1 MSPELISIL
10 VLVVVFVIA
19 TTRSVNMG
27 ALAFAA
33 AFAVGGLVADL
44 DADGIF
50 AGFPGD
56 LFVVLVGVT
65 YLFAIA
71 RANGT
76 TDWLV
81 HAAVRLVRGRVAL
94 IPWVMFALTGALTAI
109 GAVSPAAVAIVAPVA
124 LSFAA
129 RYGISPLLMGAMVVH
144 GAQAGGFSPI
154 SIYGSIVN
162 GIVEREKLPGNEVVL
177 FLASL
182 AANLVIAAVVFVV
195 CGGLK
200 LWARGAVTDS
210 DSAGADPTPAAGSP
224 AQGAGSPAQGA
235 GSPAQ
240 GAGSPAQGAGS
251 PAPAAGSPAPAAGSP
266 APAASNTAPG
276 AGSPAP
282 AASHAVAAASSPAPA
297 ASNPAPA
304 AGSRAAGA
312 ARVGAA
318 APGTAQLRT
327 HPAPATPTRSPEET
341 RLTPARTATLTS
353 LLALV
358 VAVLVFDLDAGL
370 TAITLAVL
378 LSTAWPEDSRK
389 ATGQI
394 AWPTVL
400 LICGVLTYVGVL
412 DEMGTITWAGE
423 GVGGI
428 GVPLL
433 AAVLLCYIGA
443 LVSAFASSVGIMGA
457 LIPLAVPFLERGEI
471 GAIGMIAALAVS
483 ATVVDV
489 SPFSTNG
496 ALVLAA
502 APDVDRERFFRQ
514 LMVYGGIVV
523 AVVPA
528 AAWLVMVVPGW
539 G

>member
-33 AFAVGGLVADL
+33 AFGVGTLVADL

-81 HAAVRLVRGRVAL
+81 HASVRLVRGRVAL

-109 GAVSPAAVAIVAPVA
+109 GAVSPAAVAIVAPIA
-124 LSFAA
+124 LSFAT
-129 RYGISPLLMGAMVVH
+129 RYGISPLLMGTMVVH

-162 GIVEREKLPGNEVVL
+162 GIVEREKLPGSEVGL
-177 FLASL
+177 FFASL
-182 AANLVIAAVVFVV
+182 VANLLIAAVLFAVL
-195 CGGLK
+195 GGRK
-200 LWARGAVTDS
+200 LWAQGAVPDGGDADGTGGGGGRGDAKTTDGTAGTGS
-210 DSAGADPTPAAGSP
+210 DSGTGTGTASSPGPTAVAVRPE
-224 AQGAGSPAQGA
+224 
-235 GSPAQ
+235 
-240 GAGSPAQGAGS
+240 
-251 PAPAAGSPAPAAGSP
+251 
-266 APAASNTAPG
+266 PG
-276 AGSPAP
+276 AGGGLGGT
-282 AASHAVAAASSPAPA
+282 VL
-297 ASNPAPA
+297 NPA
-304 AGSRAAGA
+304 RI
-312 ARVGAA
+312 
-318 APGTAQLRT
+318 
-327 HPAPATPTRSPEET
+327 
-341 RLTPARTATLTS
+341 ATLVA
-353 LLALV
+353 LVALV
-358 VAVLVFDLDAGL
+358 VAVLGFDLDAGL
-370 TAITLAVL
+370 TAVTLAVV
-378 LSTAWPEDSRK
+378 LSTAWPDDSRR
-389 ATGQI
+389 AVGEI
-394 AWPTVL
+394 AWSTVL

-412 DEMGTITWAGE
+412 EEMGTITWAGE

-443 LVSAFASSVGIMGA
+443 IVSAFASSVGIMGA
-457 LIPLAVPFLERGEI
+457 LIPLAVPFLAQGEI
-471 GAIGMIAALAVS
+471 GAVGMVAALAVS

-502 APDVDRERFFRQ
+502 APDVDRDRFFRQ

-528 AAWLVMVVPGW
+528 LVWLVLVVPGF

>member
-1 MSPELISIL
+1 MSPELVSIL

-33 AFAVGGLVADL
+33 AFGVGTLVADL

-124 LSFAA
+124 LSFAT
-129 RYGISPLLMGAMVVH
+129 RYGISPLLMGTMVVH

-162 GIVEREKLPGNEVVL
+162 GIVEREDLPGSEITL

-182 AANLVIAAVVFVV
+182 IANLLIAGVLFALF
-195 CGGLK
+195 GGRK
-200 LWARGAVTDS
+200 LWARGAVAPEDGGRTDDGTAATGTGKTGTGTGTARKGTGGPAKGTS
-210 DSAGADPTPAAGSP
+210 GTVPTGTDTATGTAPTAVAVRPGQDASGDGGAEGDD
-224 AQGAGSPAQGA
+224 GAGP
-235 GSPAQ
+235 
-240 GAGSPAQGAGS
+240 
-251 PAPAAGSPAPAAGSP
+251 
-266 APAASNTAPG
+266 
-276 AGSPAP
+276 
-282 AASHAVAAASSPAPA
+282 
-297 ASNPAPA
+297 
-304 AGSRAAGA
+304 
-312 ARVGAA
+312 
-318 APGTAQLRT
+318 
-327 HPAPATPTRSPEET
+327 
-341 RLTPARTATLTS
+341 RLTPARIATLVA
-353 LLALV
+353 LVALV
-358 VAVLVFDLDAGL
+358 VAVLGFDLDAGL
-370 TAITLAVL
+370 TAVSLAVV
-378 LSTAWPEDSRK
+378 LSTAWPDDSRR
-389 ATGQI
+389 AVGEI
-394 AWPTVL
+394 AWSTVL

-412 DEMGTITWAGE
+412 EEMGTITWAGE
-423 GVGGI
+423 GVGSI

-457 LIPLAVPFLERGEI
+457 LIPLAVPFLAQGEI
-471 GAIGMIAALAVS
+471 GAVGMVAALAIS

-523 AVVPA
+523 AAVPA
-528 AAWLVMVVPGW
+528 LAWLVLVVPGF

>member
-1 MSPELISIL
+1 MSPELVSIL

-33 AFAVGGLVADL
+33 AFGVGTLVADL

-124 LSFAA
+124 LSFAT
-129 RYGISPLLMGAMVVH
+129 RYGISPLLMGTMVVH

-162 GIVEREKLPGNEVVL
+162 GIVEREKLPGSEIGL

-182 AANLVIAAVVFVV
+182 VANLVIAGVVFVLF
-195 CGGLK
+195 GGRK
-200 LWARGAVTDS
+200 LWARGAVETTGGDGGTAGGREGP
-210 DSAGADPTPAAGSP
+210 AGASEGPAGRGEGPAG
-224 AQGAGSPAQGA
+224 GAA
-235 GSPAQ
+235 
-240 GAGSPAQGAGS
+240 
-251 PAPAAGSPAPAAGSP
+251 PAPMPASAPAS
-266 APAASNTAPG
+266 APV
-276 AGSPAP
+276 
-282 AASHAVAAASSPAPA
+282 AVAV
-297 ASNPAPA
+297 
-304 AGSRAAGA
+304 RTEEDAAGA
-312 ARVGAA
+312 
-318 APGTAQLRT
+318 PG
-327 HPAPATPTRSPEET
+327 
-341 RLTPARTATLTS
+341 RLTPARIATLVA
-353 LLALV
+353 LVALV
-358 VAVLVFDLDAGL
+358 VAVLGFDLDAGL
-370 TAITLAVL
+370 TAVTLAVL
-378 LSTAWPEDSRK
+378 LSTAWPEDSRR
-389 ATGQI
+389 AVTEI
-394 AWPTVL
+394 AWSTVL
-400 LICGVLTYVGVL
+400 LICGMLTYVGVL
-412 DEMGTITWAGE
+412 QEMGTITWAGE
-423 GVGGI
+423 GVGSI

-457 LIPLAVPFLERGEI
+457 LIPLAVPFLAQGEI
-471 GAIGMIAALAVS
+471 GAVGMVAALAVS

-502 APDVDRERFFRQ
+502 APDVDRDRFFRQ
-514 LMVYGGIVV
+514 LMVYGGVVV

-528 AAWLVMVVPGW
+528 LVWLVLVVPGF

>member
-1 MSPELISIL
+1 MSAELISIL

-19 TTRSVNMG
+19 TTRSINMG

-33 AFAVGGLVADL
+33 AFAVGELVAGL

-81 HAAVRLVRGRVAL
+81 HASIRLVRGRVAL

-109 GAVSPAAVAIVAPVA
+109 GAVSPAAVAIVAPIA

-129 RYGISPLLMGAMVVH
+129 RYSISPLLMGAMVVH

-162 GIVEREKLPGNEVVL
+162 GIVEREKLPGSEITL

-182 AANLVIAAVVFVV
+182 VVNLVIAGIVFVLF
-195 CGGLK
+195 GGLK
-200 LWARGAVTDS
+200 LWAKG
-210 DSAGADPTPAAGSP
+210 SATKGEQVPAAVGVTNGGS
-224 AQGAGSPAQGA
+224 GIAGSGNGGT
-235 GSPAQ
+235 GS
-240 GAGSPAQGAGS
+240 G
-251 PAPAAGSPAPAAGSP
+251 
-266 APAASNTAPG
+266 N
-276 AGSPAP
+276 
-282 AASHAVAAASSPAPA
+282 
-297 ASNPAPA
+297 
-304 AGSRAAGA
+304 
-312 ARVGAA
+312 
-318 APGTAQLRT
+318 GTGTGTGDDAL
-327 HPAPATPTRSPEET
+327 
-341 RLTPARTATLTS
+341 LTPARIATLAA
-353 LLALV
+353 LVALV
-358 VAVLVFDLDAGL
+358 VAVLAFDLDAGL

-378 LSTAWPEDSRK
+378 LSACWPADSRN
-389 ATGQI
+389 AVGQI

-423 GVGGI
+423 GVSGI

-443 LVSAFASSVGIMGA
+443 IVSAFASSVGIMGA
-457 LIPLAVPFLERGEI
+457 LIPLAVPFLAQGEI
-471 GAIGMIAALAVS
+471 GAIGMVAALAVS

-514 LMVYGGIVV
+514 LMIYGGIVV

-528 AAWLVMVVPGW
+528 VVWLAMVVPGF

>member
-10 VLVVVFVIA
+10 VLAVVFVIA
-19 TTRSVNMG
+19 TTRSINMG

-33 AFAVGGLVADL
+33 AFAVGTLVADL

-71 RANGT
+71 RSNGT

-81 HAAVRLVRGRVAL
+81 HASVRLVRGRVAL

-109 GAVSPAAVAIVAPVA
+109 GAVSPAAVAIVAPIA

-144 GAQAGGFSPI
+144 GAQGGGFSPI

-162 GIVEREKLPGNEVVL
+162 GIVEREKLPGNEVTL

-182 AANLVIAAVVFVV
+182 IVNLVIAAVVFVA
-195 CGGLK
+195 CGGLR
-200 LWARGAVTDS
+200 LWRQGSVTEVDGGALKGRGELRDQPQPTGTGTTTVPGTHPS
-210 DSAGADPTPAAGSP
+210 PSASPSSSPTTTATATRET
-224 AQGAGSPAQGA
+224 A
-235 GSPAQ
+235 
-240 GAGSPAQGAGS
+240 
-251 PAPAAGSPAPAAGSP
+251 PAP
-266 APAASNTAPG
+266 T
-276 AGSPAP
+276 
-282 AASHAVAAASSPAPA
+282 SSLP
-297 ASNPAPA
+297 
-304 AGSRAAGA
+304 
-312 ARVGAA
+312 
-318 APGTAQLRT
+318 
-327 HPAPATPTRSPEET
+327 
-341 RLTPARTATLTS
+341 LTPPRIATLLS
-353 LLALV
+353 LVALV
-358 VAVLVFDLDAGL
+358 VAVLVLDLDAGL
-370 TAITLAVL
+370 TAITLAVV
-378 LSTAWPEDSRK
+378 LSAVWPDASRK
-389 ATGQI
+389 AVGEI

-412 DEMGTITWAGE
+412 DEMGTVTWAGE

-443 LVSAFASSVGIMGA
+443 IVSAFASSVGIMGA
-457 LIPLAVPFLERGEI
+457 LIPLAVPFLAQGEI
-471 GAIGMIAALAVS
+471 GAVGMVAALAVS

-528 AAWLVMVVPGW
+528 VVWLLMVVPGW

>member
-1 MSPELISIL
+1 MSAELISIL
-10 VLVVVFVIA
+10 VLVMVFVIA
-19 TTRSVNMG
+19 TTRSINMG

-33 AFAVGGLVADL
+33 AFGVGELVADL
-44 DADGIF
+44 DADKIF

-81 HAAVRLVRGRVAL
+81 HASIRLVRGRVVL
-94 IPWVMFALTGALTAI
+94 IPWVMFVLTGALTAI
-109 GAVSPAAVAIVAPVA
+109 GAVSPAAVAIVAPIA

-129 RYGISPLLMGAMVVH
+129 RYSISPLLMGAMVVH
-144 GAQAGGFSPI
+144 GAQGGGFSPI

-162 GIVEREKLPGNEVVL
+162 GIVEREDLPGSEIAL

-182 AANLVIAAVVFVV
+182 IVNLVIAAVVFVLF
-195 CGGLK
+195 GGLK
-200 LWARGAVTDS
+200 LSRAEETDQQKTTEA
-210 DSAGADPTPAAGSP
+210 DRAGDKDGKTKEKDKENEKKEKKEQGKGDGEELDPDDDTSRL
-224 AQGAGSPAQGA
+224 
-235 GSPAQ
+235 
-240 GAGSPAQGAGS
+240 
-251 PAPAAGSPAPAAGSP
+251 
-266 APAASNTAPG
+266 
-276 AGSPAP
+276 
-282 AASHAVAAASSPAPA
+282 
-297 ASNPAPA
+297 NPA
-304 AGSRAAGA
+304 RI
-312 ARVGAA
+312 
-318 APGTAQLRT
+318 
-327 HPAPATPTRSPEET
+327 
-341 RLTPARTATLTS
+341 ATLAA
-353 LLALV
+353 LVALV
-358 VAVLVFDLDAGL
+358 VAVLAFDLDAGL
-370 TAITLAVL
+370 TSITLAVL
-378 LSTAWPEDSRK
+378 LSTAWPEDSRN
-389 ATGQI
+389 AVGQI

-412 DEMGTITWAGE
+412 DEMGTIDWAGE
-423 GVGGI
+423 GVSDI

-433 AAVLLCYIGA
+433 SAVLLCYIGA

-457 LIPLAVPFLERGEI
+457 LIPLAVPFLAQGEI
-471 GAIGMIAALAVS
+471 GAIGMVAALAVS

-502 APDVDRERFFRQ
+502 APGVDRERFFRQ
-514 LMVYGGIVV
+514 LMMYGGIVV

-528 AAWLVMVVPGW
+528 VVWLALVVPDW

>member
-1 MSPELISIL
+1 MSAELISIL

-19 TTRSVNMG
+19 TTRSINMG

-33 AFAVGGLVADL
+33 AFAVGELAADM

-65 YLFAIA
+65 HLFAIA
-71 RANGT
+71 RSNGT

-81 HAAVRLVRGRVAL
+81 HASIRLVGGRIAL
-94 IPWVMFALTGALTAI
+94 IPWVMFVIAGALTAI
-109 GAVSPAAVAIVAPVA
+109 GAVSPAAVAIVAPIA

-129 RYGISPLLMGAMVVH
+129 RHGISPLLMGAMVVH
-144 GAQAGGFSPI
+144 GAQGGGFSPI

-162 GIVEREKLPGNEVVL
+162 GIVEREHLPGDEVAL

-182 AANLVIAAVVFVV
+182 IANVLIAGAVFVLF
-195 CGGLK
+195 GGLR
-200 LWARGAVTDS
+200 LGRGRAVQGD
-210 DSAGADPTPAAGSP
+210 AGSP
-224 AQGAGSPAQGA
+224 AE
-235 GSPAQ
+235 
-240 GAGSPAQGAGS
+240 
-251 PAPAAGSPAPAAGSP
+251 
-266 APAASNTAPG
+266 
-276 AGSPAP
+276 
-282 AASHAVAAASSPAPA
+282 
-297 ASNPAPA
+297 
-304 AGSRAAGA
+304 
-312 ARVGAA
+312 
-318 APGTAQLRT
+318 
-327 HPAPATPTRSPEET
+327 EET
-341 RLTPARTATLTS
+341 RLTAPRVATLVS
-353 LLALV
+353 LIALV
-358 VAVLVFDLDAGL
+358 VAVLAFDLDAGL
-370 TAITLAVL
+370 TAVTLAVL
-378 LSTAWPEDSRK
+378 LSAVWPDTSRK
-389 ATGQI
+389 AAGEI

-412 DEMGTITWAGE
+412 EEMGTIKWAGE

-433 AAVLLCYIGA
+433 AALLLCYIGA

-457 LIPLAVPFLERGEI
+457 LIPLAVPFLAQGEI
-471 GAIGMIAALAVS
+471 GAVGMIAALAVS

-514 LMVYGGIVV
+514 LMVYGGVVV
-523 AVVPA
+523 AVVPG
-528 AAWLVMVVPGW
+528 AAWLVLVVPGW

>member
-33 AFAVGGLVADL
+33 AFGVGGLVADL

-109 GAVSPAAVAIVAPVA
+109 GAVSPAAVAIVAPIA

-154 SIYGSIVN
+154 SICGSIVN
-162 GIVEREKLPGNEVVL
+162 GIVERENLPGNEVVL
-177 FLASL
+177 FLSSL
-182 AANLVIAAVVFVV
+182 AANLVIAGVVFVV

-200 LWARGAVTDS
+200 LWAQGAVDEP
-210 DSAGADPTPAAGSP
+210 DPASATGA
-224 AQGAGSPAQGA
+224 
-235 GSPAQ
+235 
-240 GAGSPAQGAGS
+240 
-251 PAPAAGSPAPAAGSP
+251 
-266 APAASNTAPG
+266 
-276 AGSPAP
+276 
-282 AASHAVAAASSPAPA
+282 
-297 ASNPAPA
+297 
-304 AGSRAAGA
+304 
-312 ARVGAA
+312 
-318 APGTAQLRT
+318 L
-327 HPAPATPTRSPEET
+327 SPET
-341 RLTPARTATLTS
+341 TSLTPARTATLTS

-358 VAVLVFDLDAGL
+358 IAVLVFDLDAGL
-370 TAITLAVL
+370 TAITLAVV
-378 LSTAWPEDSRK
+378 LSTLWPDDSRK
-389 ATGQI
+389 AVGEI

-423 GVGGI
+423 GVGNI

-471 GAIGMIAALAVS
+471 GAIGMVAALAVS

>member
-1 MSPELISIL
+1 MSSELISIL

-19 TTRSVNMG
+19 TTRSINMG

-33 AFAVGGLVADL
+33 AFAVGELVADL

-81 HAAVRLVRGRVAL
+81 HAAIRLVRGRVAL
-94 IPWVMFALTGALTAI
+94 IPWVMFAITGALTAI

-124 LSFAA
+124 LSFAS

-162 GIVEREKLPGNEVVL
+162 GIVEREKLPGNELAL

-182 AANLVIAAVVFVV
+182 LVNLVIAGVVFVLF
-195 CGGLK
+195 GGLK
-200 LWARGAVTDS
+200 LWTQGAVATETGTGTEGGDS
-210 DSAGADPTPAAGSP
+210 GSSGDTGKPRPEPNGTGTSPTPTATVTATHP
-224 AQGAGSPAQGA
+224 D
-235 GSPAQ
+235 
-240 GAGSPAQGAGS
+240 
-251 PAPAAGSPAPAAGSP
+251 
-266 APAASNTAPG
+266 TAPDI
-276 AGSPAP
+276 
-282 AASHAVAAASSPAPA
+282 
-297 ASNPAPA
+297 
-304 AGSRAAGA
+304 
-312 ARVGAA
+312 
-318 APGTAQLRT
+318 
-327 HPAPATPTRSPEET
+327 
-341 RLTPARTATLTS
+341 RLTPSRITTLVA
-353 LLALV
+353 LVALV
-358 VAVLVFDLDAGL
+358 VAVLAFDLDAGL
-370 TAITLAVL
+370 TAITLAVV
-378 LSTAWPEDSRK
+378 LSAAWPEDSKK
-389 ATGQI
+389 AVGQI

-400 LICGVLTYVGVL
+400 VICGVLTYVGVL
-412 DEMGTITWAGE
+412 EEMGTITWAGE
-423 GVGGI
+423 GVSDI

-433 AAVLLCYIGA
+433 SAVLLCYIGA

-457 LIPLAVPFLERGEI
+457 LIPLAVPFLAEGDV
-471 GAIGMIAALAVS
+471 GAVGMVAAFAVS

-502 APDVDRERFFRQ
+502 APDVDRERFFKQ

-523 AVVPA
+523 AAVPA
-528 AAWLVMVVPGW
+528 VVWLVLVVPGW

>member
-1 MSPELISIL
+1 MSAELISIL

-19 TTRSVNMG
+19 TTRSINMG

-33 AFAVGGLVADL
+33 AFGVGELVADL

-81 HAAVRLVRGRVAL
+81 HAAIRLVRGRIAL
-94 IPWVMFALTGALTAI
+94 IPWVMFAITGALTAI
-109 GAVSPAAVAIVAPVA
+109 GAVSPAAVAIVAPIA

-129 RYGISPLLMGAMVVH
+129 RYGISPLLMGALVVH

-162 GIVEREKLPGNEVVL
+162 GVVERENLPGNELVL
-177 FLASL
+177 FFASL
-182 AANLVIAAVVFVV
+182 VVNLIIAAIVFVLF
-195 CGGLK
+195 GGLK
-200 LWARGAVTDS
+200 LKGRDLETETDGQGQGQGKGNGQGQDKS
-210 DSAGADPTPAAGSP
+210 GDAGALAAD
-224 AQGAGSPAQGA
+224 
-235 GSPAQ
+235 
-240 GAGSPAQGAGS
+240 
-251 PAPAAGSPAPAAGSP
+251 AA
-266 APAASNTAPG
+266 
-276 AGSPAP
+276 
-282 AASHAVAAASSPAPA
+282 
-297 ASNPAPA
+297 
-304 AGSRAAGA
+304 
-312 ARVGAA
+312 
-318 APGTAQLRT
+318 
-327 HPAPATPTRSPEET
+327 
-341 RLTPARTATLTS
+341 RLTPARIATLTA
-353 LLALV
+353 LAALV

-370 TAITLAVL
+370 SAITLAVI
-378 LSTAWPEDSRK
+378 LSALWPDASRK
-389 ATGQI
+389 AVGEV

-412 DEMGTITWAGE
+412 EEMGTIEYAGNA
-423 GVGGI
+423 VGDI

-433 AAVLLCYIGA
+433 AAVLLCYIA
-443 LVSAFASSVGIMGA
+443 AIISAFASSVGIMGA
-457 LIPLAVPFLERGEI
+457 LIPLAVPFLAQGEI
-471 GAIGMIAALAVS
+471 GAVGMIAALAVS

-523 AVVPA
+523 AAVPA
-528 AAWLVMVVPGW
+528 AVWLVLVVPGF

>member
-10 VLVVVFVIA
+10 VLVVVFVVA

-33 AFAVGGLVADL
+33 AFAVGELVADL

-109 GAVSPAAVAIVAPVA
+109 GAVSPAAVAIVAPIA
-124 LSFAA
+124 LSFAT
-129 RYGISPLLMGAMVVH
+129 RYSISPLLMGAMVVH

-154 SIYGSIVN
+154 SIYGTIVN
-162 GIVEREKLPGNEVVL
+162 GIVEREKLPGNEIAL

-182 AANLVIAAVVFVV
+182 FANLVIAGVVFVLF
-195 CGGLK
+195 GGLK
-200 LWARGAVTDS
+200 LWARGAVAPDGEPGGAGGAGDS
-210 DSAGADPTPAAGSP
+210 DGRGKGSP
-224 AQGAGSPAQGA
+224 VGGDTGT
-235 GSPAQ
+235 GT
-240 GAGSPAQGAGS
+240 
-251 PAPAAGSPAPAAGSP
+251 
-266 APAASNTAPG
+266 APAAS
-276 AGSPAP
+276 AGT
-282 AASHAVAAASSPAPA
+282 AVA
-297 ASNPAPA
+297 
-304 AGSRAAGA
+304 
-312 ARVGAA
+312 
-318 APGTAQLRT
+318 GTALVTR
-327 HPAPATPTRSPEET
+327 PDAPDTT
-341 RLTPARTATLTS
+341 RLTPARIATLTA
-353 LLALV
+353 LVALV

-370 TAITLAVL
+370 TAITLAVV
-378 LSTAWPEDSRK
+378 LSTAWPEDSRR
-389 ATGQI
+389 AVGQI
-394 AWPTVL
+394 AWSTVL

-423 GVGGI
+423 GVSDI

-443 LVSAFASSVGIMGA
+443 IVSAFASSVGIMGA
-457 LIPLAVPFLERGEI
+457 LIPLAVPFLAQGEI
-471 GAIGMIAALAVS
+471 GAVGMVAALAVS

-514 LMVYGGIVV
+514 LMIYGGIVV

-528 AAWLVMVVPGW
+528 VVWLVMVVPGW

>member
-33 AFAVGGLVADL
+33 AFGVGGLVAGL

-109 GAVSPAAVAIVAPVA
+109 GAVSPAAVAIVAPIA

-182 AANLVIAAVVFVV
+182 AANLVIAGVVFVV

-200 LWARGAVTDS
+200 L
-210 DSAGADPTPAAGSP
+210 
-224 AQGAGSPAQGA
+224 QGDI
-235 GSPAQ
+235 
-240 GAGSPAQGAGS
+240 
-251 PAPAAGSPAPAAGSP
+251 
-266 APAASNTAPG
+266 
-276 AGSPAP
+276 
-282 AASHAVAAASSPAPA
+282 
-297 ASNPAPA
+297 A

-318 APGTAQLRT
+318 APRTAELRTDPTPAPGTAELRT
-327 HPAPATPTRSPEET
+327 APAPATDTLSPET
-341 RLTPARTATLTS
+341 TSLTPSRTATLAS

-358 VAVLVFDLDAGL
+358 IAVLVFDLDAGL
-370 TAITLAVL
+370 TAITLAVV
-378 LSTAWPEDSRK
+378 LSTLWPDDSRK

-400 LICGVLTYVGVL
+400 LICGVLTYIGVL

-423 GVGGI
+423 GVGDIGI
-428 GVPLL
+428 PLL

-471 GAIGMIAALAVS
+471 GAIGMVAALAVS

>member
-1 MSPELISIL
+1 MSAELISIL

-19 TTRSVNMG
+19 TTRSINMG

-33 AFAVGGLVADL
+33 AFAVGELAADL

-81 HAAVRLVRGRVAL
+81 HASIRLVRGRIAL
-94 IPWVMFALTGALTAI
+94 IPWVMFVITGALTAI
-109 GAVSPAAVAIVAPVA
+109 GAVSPAAVAIVAPIA

-144 GAQAGGFSPI
+144 GAQGGGFSPI
-154 SIYGSIVN
+154 SIYGTIVN
-162 GIVEREKLPGNEVVL
+162 GIMERENLPGNEAVL

-182 AANLVIAAVVFVV
+182 VVNLIIAGIVFVLF
-195 CGGLK
+195 GGLK
-200 LWARGAVTDS
+200 LGGRSEEAEPDS
-210 DSAGADPTPAAGSP
+210 QEAKSAKND
-224 AQGAGSPAQGA
+224 
-235 GSPAQ
+235 
-240 GAGSPAQGAGS
+240 
-251 PAPAAGSPAPAAGSP
+251 
-266 APAASNTAPG
+266 
-276 AGSPAP
+276 
-282 AASHAVAAASSPAPA
+282 
-297 ASNPAPA
+297 
-304 AGSRAAGA
+304 AGSR
-312 ARVGAA
+312 
-318 APGTAQLRT
+318 LD
-327 HPAPATPTRSPEET
+327 PAKI
-341 RLTPARTATLTS
+341 ATLAA
-353 LLALV
+353 LVALV
-358 VAVLVFDLDAGL
+358 VAVLAFDLDAGL
-370 TAITLAVL
+370 CAITLAVL
-378 LSTAWPEDSRK
+378 LSAFWPDSSRK
-389 ATGQI
+389 AVGEI
-394 AWPTVL
+394 AWSTVL

-412 DEMGTITWAGE
+412 EEMGTIKWAGE
-423 GVGGI
+423 GVSDI

-433 AAVLLCYIGA
+433 AALLLCYIGA
-443 LVSAFASSVGIMGA
+443 IVSAFASSVGIMGA
-457 LIPLAVPFLERGEI
+457 LIPLAVPFLAQGEI
-471 GAIGMIAALAVS
+471 GAVGMIAALAVS

-528 AAWLVMVVPGW
+528 AVWLVFVVPGF

>member
-33 AFAVGGLVADL
+33 AFGVGGLVADL

-109 GAVSPAAVAIVAPVA
+109 GAVSPAAVAIVAPIA

-177 FLASL
+177 FLSSL

-200 LWARGAVTDS
+200 LRGDM
-210 DSAGADPTPAAGSP
+210 AAGD
-224 AQGAGSPAQGA
+224 
-235 GSPAQ
+235 
-240 GAGSPAQGAGS
+240 
-251 PAPAAGSPAPAAGSP
+251 
-266 APAASNTAPG
+266 
-276 AGSPAP
+276 
-282 AASHAVAAASSPAPA
+282 
-297 ASNPAPA
+297 
-304 AGSRAAGA
+304 RAAGA
-312 ARVGAA
+312 ARVGDGGPASSSEA
-318 APGTAQLRT
+318 GNSGEAPHSAGLRT
-327 HPAPATPTRSPEET
+327 APAPAATPGTET
-341 RLTPARTATLTS
+341 TGLTPSRIATLAS

-370 TAITLAVL
+370 TAITLAVV
-378 LSTAWPEDSRK
+378 LSTLWPEDSRK

-400 LICGVLTYVGVL
+400 LICGVLTYIGVL

-428 GVPLL
+428 GIPLL

-471 GAIGMIAALAVS
+471 GAIGMVAALAVS

>member
-33 AFAVGGLVADL
+33 AFGVGGLVADL

-109 GAVSPAAVAIVAPVA
+109 GAVSPAAVAIVAPIA
-124 LSFAA
+124 LSFAT

-162 GIVEREKLPGNEVVL
+162 GLVARENLPGSELVL

-182 AANLVIAAVVFVV
+182 TANVVIAGVVFVV

-200 LWARGAVTDS
+200 LWAQGAVD
-210 DSAGADPTPAAGSP
+210 DGS
-224 AQGAGSPAQGA
+224 
-235 GSPAQ
+235 
-240 GAGSPAQGAGS
+240 
-251 PAPAAGSPAPAAGSP
+251 
-266 APAASNTAPG
+266 
-276 AGSPAP
+276 
-282 AASHAVAAASSPAPA
+282 
-297 ASNPAPA
+297 
-304 AGSRAAGA
+304 
-312 ARVGAA
+312 
-318 APGTAQLRT
+318 
-327 HPAPATPTRSPEET
+327 PAPATPTLSPEET
-341 RLTPARTATLTS
+341 TLTPPRIATLTS

-358 VAVLVFDLDAGL
+358 IAVLVFDLDAGL
-370 TAITLAVL
+370 TAITLAVI

-389 ATGQI
+389 ATSQI

-412 DEMGTITWAGE
+412 EEMGTITWAGE

-428 GVPLL
+428 GIPLL
-433 AAVLLCYIGA
+433 AALLLCYIGA

-457 LIPLAVPFLERGEI
+457 LIPLAVPFLEQGEI
-471 GAIGMIAALAVS
+471 GAIGMVAALAVS

-514 LMVYGGIVV
+514 LMVYGGVVV

>member
-10 VLVVVFVIA
+10 VLAVVFVIA

-33 AFAVGGLVADL
+33 AFGVGTLVADL
-44 DADGIF
+44 DADGVF

-81 HAAVRLVRGRVAL
+81 QAAVRLVRGRVAL

-109 GAVSPAAVAIVAPVA
+109 GAVSPAAVAIVAPIA

-129 RYGISPLLMGAMVVH
+129 RYRISPLLMGAMVVH

-162 GIVEREKLPGNEVVL
+162 GIVEREKLPGSEITL

-182 AANLVIAAVVFVV
+182 LVNLVIAAVVFVV
-195 CGGLK
+195 CGGLR
-200 LWARGAVTDS
+200 LWSQGAVS
-210 DSAGADPTPAAGSP
+210 DTMPDTGADAGHAGSGGGSGAAGKGNGGTRT
-224 AQGAGSPAQGA
+224 A
-235 GSPAQ
+235 
-240 GAGSPAQGAGS
+240 
-251 PAPAAGSPAPAAGSP
+251 PAPTAVATRPDAPAVP
-266 APAASNTAPG
+266 LTAP
-276 AGSPAP
+276 
-282 AASHAVAAASSPAPA
+282 VI
-297 ASNPAPA
+297 
-304 AGSRAAGA
+304 
-312 ARVGAA
+312 
-318 APGTAQLRT
+318 
-327 HPAPATPTRSPEET
+327 
-341 RLTPARTATLTS
+341 ATLVS
-353 LLALV
+353 LAALV
-358 VAVLVFDLDAGL
+358 VAVLGFDLDAGL
-370 TAITLAVL
+370 TAITLAVV
-378 LSTAWPEDSRK
+378 LSTAWPDDSRK
-389 ATGQI
+389 AVSEI

-443 LVSAFASSVGIMGA
+443 IVSAFASSVGIMGA
-457 LIPLAVPFLERGEI
+457 LIPLAVPFLAQGEI
-471 GAIGMIAALAVS
+471 GAVGMVAALAVS

-514 LMVYGGIVV
+514 LMAYGGIVV
-523 AVVPA
+523 AAVPA
-528 AAWLVMVVPGW
+528 VVWLVMVVPGW

>member
-1 MSPELISIL
+1 MSAELISIL
-10 VLVVVFVIA
+10 VLAVVFVVA
-19 TTRSVNMG
+19 TTRSINMG

-33 AFAVGGLVADL
+33 AFGVGELVADL
-44 DADGIF
+44 DAKGIF

-81 HAAVRLVRGRVAL
+81 HAAIRLVRGRIML
-94 IPWVMFALTGALTAI
+94 IPWVMFVITGALTAI
-109 GAVSPAAVAIVAPVA
+109 GAVSPAAVAIVAPIA

-144 GAQAGGFSPI
+144 GAQGGGFSPI

-162 GIVEREKLPGNEVVL
+162 GIVEREKLPGNEVALFLSSLVVNLIVAGIVFVL
-177 FLASL
+177 F
-182 AANLVIAAVVFVV
+182 
-195 CGGLK
+195 GGLK
-200 LWARGAVTDS
+200 LARQGAVDPAERTSESEEGEASESEEHAADEE
-210 DSAGADPTPAAGSP
+210 SA
-224 AQGAGSPAQGA
+224 
-235 GSPAQ
+235 
-240 GAGSPAQGAGS
+240 
-251 PAPAAGSPAPAAGSP
+251 
-266 APAASNTAPG
+266 
-276 AGSPAP
+276 
-282 AASHAVAAASSPAPA
+282 
-297 ASNPAPA
+297 
-304 AGSRAAGA
+304 
-312 ARVGAA
+312 
-318 APGTAQLRT
+318 
-327 HPAPATPTRSPEET
+327 
-341 RLTPARTATLTS
+341 RLTPARMATLAA
-353 LLALV
+353 LVALV
-358 VAVLVFDLDAGL
+358 VAVLGFDLDAGL
-370 TAITLAVL
+370 SAITLAVL
-378 LSTAWPEDSRK
+378 LSACWPEPSRK
-389 ATGQI
+389 AVGEI

-412 DEMGTITWAGE
+412 EEMGTIEWAGE

-443 LVSAFASSVGIMGA
+443 IISAFASSVGIMGA
-457 LIPLAVPFLERGEI
+457 LIPLAVPFLAQGEI
-471 GAIGMIAALAVS
+471 GAVGMVAALAVS

-502 APDVDRERFFRQ
+502 APDVDRERFFKQ
-514 LMVYGGIVV
+514 LMVYGGIIV
-523 AVVPA
+523 AAVPA
-528 AAWLVMVVPGW
+528 AVWLVLVVPGF

>member
-1 MSPELISIL
+1 MSAELISIL

-19 TTRSVNMG
+19 TTRSINMG

-33 AFAVGGLVADL
+33 AFVVGELVADL

-81 HAAVRLVRGRVAL
+81 HASIRLVGGRVAL
-94 IPWVMFALTGALTAI
+94 IPWVMFVITGALTAI
-109 GAVSPAAVAIVAPVA
+109 GAVSPAAVAIVAPIA

-144 GAQAGGFSPI
+144 GAQGGGFSPI

-162 GIVEREKLPGNEVVL
+162 GIVERENLPGNEIAL

-182 AANLVIAAVVFVV
+182 AANLVIAGVVFVLF
-195 CGGLK
+195 GGLK
-200 LWARGAVTDS
+200 LARQRQAEGDDSPRPPADEVTARLD
-210 DSAGADPTPAAGSP
+210 TP
-224 AQGAGSPAQGA
+224 
-235 GSPAQ
+235 
-240 GAGSPAQGAGS
+240 
-251 PAPAAGSPAPAAGSP
+251 
-266 APAASNTAPG
+266 
-276 AGSPAP
+276 
-282 AASHAVAAASSPAPA
+282 
-297 ASNPAPA
+297 
-304 AGSRAAGA
+304 RAA
-312 ARVGAA
+312 
-318 APGTAQLRT
+318 
-327 HPAPATPTRSPEET
+327 
-341 RLTPARTATLTS
+341 TL
-353 LLALV
+353 LALIALV
-358 VAVLVFDLDAGL
+358 VAVLGFDLDAGL

-378 LSTAWPEDSRK
+378 ISAAWPDTSRK
-389 ATGQI
+389 AVGAI

-412 DEMGTITWAGE
+412 EEMGTITWAGE

-433 AAVLLCYIGA
+433 AALLLCYIGA
-443 LVSAFASSVGIMGA
+443 IVSAFASSVGIMGA
-457 LIPLAVPFLERGEI
+457 LIPLAVPFLAQGEI
-471 GAIGMIAALAVS
+471 GAVGMIAALAVS

-502 APDVDRERFFRQ
+502 APDVDREHFFRQ
-514 LMVYGGIVV
+514 LMVYGGVVV

-528 AAWLVMVVPGW
+528 VAWLVLVVPGF

>member
-19 TTRSVNMG
+19 TTRSINMG

-33 AFAVGGLVADL
+33 AFGVGTLVAGL

-81 HAAVRLVRGRVAL
+81 HASIRLVRGRVAL

-109 GAVSPAAVAIVAPVA
+109 GAVSPAAVAIVAPIA

-129 RYGISPLLMGAMVVH
+129 RYHISPLLMGAMVVH
-144 GAQAGGFSPI
+144 GAQGGGFSPI

-162 GIVEREKLPGNEVVL
+162 GIVEREKLPGDEVAL

-182 AANLVIAAVVFVV
+182 IVNLVIAGVVFVLF
-195 CGGLK
+195 GGLK
-200 LWARGAVTDS
+200 LWAQGAVETTGS
-210 DSAGADPTPAAGSP
+210 GSQGGGGSSGGEAVPATGTGTGPREPGTTVTRPAPTATTPA
-224 AQGAGSPAQGA
+224 
-235 GSPAQ
+235 
-240 GAGSPAQGAGS
+240 
-251 PAPAAGSPAPAAGSP
+251 
-266 APAASNTAPG
+266 T
-276 AGSPAP
+276 
-282 AASHAVAAASSPAPA
+282 
-297 ASNPAPA
+297 
-304 AGSRAAGA
+304 
-312 ARVGAA
+312 
-318 APGTAQLRT
+318 T
-327 HPAPATPTRSPEET
+327 H
-341 RLTPARTATLTS
+341 LTPARIATLVS
-353 LLALV
+353 LVALV
-358 VAVLVFDLDAGL
+358 VAVLGFDLDAGL
-370 TAITLAVL
+370 TAITLAVV
-378 LSTAWPEDSRK
+378 LSTAWPDDSRK
-389 ATGQI
+389 AVGEI

-443 LVSAFASSVGIMGA
+443 IVSAFASSVGIMGA
-457 LIPLAVPFLERGEI
+457 LIPLAVPFLAQGEI
-471 GAIGMIAALAVS
+471 GAVGMVAALAVS

-523 AVVPA
+523 AAVPA
-528 AAWLVMVVPGW
+528 VVWLVMVVPGW

>member
-1 MSPELISIL
+1 MSRELISIL

-33 AFAVGGLVADL
+33 AFAVGGLVAGL

-124 LSFAA
+124 LSFAT

-200 LWARGAVTDS
+200 LWARGAVEEPGTDV
-210 DSAGADPTPAAGSP
+210 DGSAGAPRSAGGTDEVRPSLAGTATVTAPP
-224 AQGAGSPAQGA
+224 AQS
-235 GSPAQ
+235 
-240 GAGSPAQGAGS
+240 
-251 PAPAAGSPAPAAGSP
+251 
-266 APAASNTAPG
+266 
-276 AGSPAP
+276 
-282 AASHAVAAASSPAPA
+282 AVPDIA
-297 ASNPAPA
+297 
-304 AGSRAAGA
+304 
-312 ARVGAA
+312 
-318 APGTAQLRT
+318 
-327 HPAPATPTRSPEET
+327 
-341 RLTPARTATLTS
+341 RLTPARIATLTS

-358 VAVLVFDLDAGL
+358 VAVLVLDLDAGL
-370 TAITLAVL
+370 TAITLAVV
-378 LSTAWPEDSRK
+378 LSTAWPEDSRT

-471 GAIGMIAALAVS
+471 GAIGMVAALAVS

>member
-10 VLVVVFVIA
+10 VLAVVFVIA

-33 AFAVGGLVADL
+33 AFGVGELVADL

-71 RANGT
+71 RSNGT

-81 HAAVRLVRGRVAL
+81 HASIRLVRGRVAL
-94 IPWVMFALTGALTAI
+94 IPWVMFFVTGALTAI
-109 GAVSPAAVAIVAPVA
+109 GAVSPAAVAIVAPIA
-124 LSFAA
+124 LSFAS

-144 GAQAGGFSPI
+144 GAQGGGFSPI
-154 SIYGSIVN
+154 SIYGTIVN
-162 GIVEREKLPGNEVVL
+162 GIVERENLPGNATAL
-177 FLASL
+177 FLISL
-182 AANLVIAAVVFVV
+182 IANLVIAGVVFVLF
-195 CGGLK
+195 GGLK
-200 LWARGAVTDS
+200 LWKRPPA
-210 DSAGADPTPAAGSP
+210 ADPDTKHPEAAPAADAQVAPTTGPAAGTRPGP
-224 AQGAGSPAQGA
+224 ATGLAVGTQTGPAVGTR
-235 GSPAQ
+235 
-240 GAGSPAQGAGS
+240 
-251 PAPAAGSPAPAAGSP
+251 PAPTVG
-266 APAASNTAPG
+266 TE
-276 AGSPAP
+276 
-282 AASHAVAAASSPAPA
+282 AV
-297 ASNPAPA
+297 
-304 AGSRAAGA
+304 
-312 ARVGAA
+312 
-318 APGTAQLRT
+318 
-327 HPAPATPTRSPEET
+327 
-341 RLTPARTATLTS
+341 LTPARIATLSS
-353 LLALV
+353 LAVLV
-358 VAVLVFDLDAGL
+358 VAVLAFDLDAGL
-370 TAITLAVL
+370 TAVTLAAVL
-378 LSTAWPEDSRK
+378 SAVWPDDSRK
-389 ATGQI
+389 AVGQI
-394 AWPTVL
+394 AWSTVL

-428 GVPLL
+428 GIPLL
-433 AAVLLCYIGA
+433 AALLLCYIGA
-443 LVSAFASSVGIMGA
+443 IVSAFASSVGIMGA
-457 LIPLAVPFLERGEI
+457 LIPLAVPFLAQGEI
-471 GAIGMIAALAVS
+471 GAVGMIAALAVS

-502 APDVDRERFFRQ
+502 APDLDRERFFRQ

-528 AAWLVMVVPGW
+528 VMWLVLVVPGF

>member
-33 AFAVGGLVADL
+33 AFGVGELVADL

-81 HAAVRLVRGRVAL
+81 HAAIRLVRGRVAL
-94 IPWVMFALTGALTAI
+94 IPWVMFALTGALTGI

-129 RYGISPLLMGAMVVH
+129 QYGISPLLMGAMVVH
-144 GAQAGGFSPI
+144 GAQGGGFSPI
-154 SIYGSIVN
+154 SIYGTIVN
-162 GIVEREKLPGNEVVL
+162 GIVEREKLPGNEIAL

-182 AANLVIAAVVFVV
+182 FANLVIAGVVFLA
-195 CGGLK
+195 CGGRK
-200 LWARGAVTDS
+200 LWRQGVVPVGGTGMTGPSGEGAGTS
-210 DSAGADPTPAAGSP
+210 EGTSTGGSP
-224 AQGAGSPAQGA
+224 GGITGTK
-235 GSPAQ
+235 G
-240 GAGSPAQGAGS
+240 G
-251 PAPAAGSPAPAAGSP
+251 
-266 APAASNTAPG
+266 NTPIQTI
-276 AGSPAP
+276 PR
-282 AASHAVAAASSPAPA
+282 AVAEDTSDGVRL
-297 ASNPAPA
+297 NPA
-304 AGSRAAGA
+304 RI
-312 ARVGAA
+312 
-318 APGTAQLRT
+318 
-327 HPAPATPTRSPEET
+327 
-341 RLTPARTATLTS
+341 ATLVS
-353 LLALV
+353 LVALV
-358 VAVLVFDLDAGL
+358 VAVLAFDLDAGF
-370 TAITLAVL
+370 TSITLAVV
-378 LSTAWPEDSRK
+378 LSTVWPADSRK
-389 ATGQI
+389 AVGEI
-394 AWPTVL
+394 AWSTVL

-412 DEMGTITWAGE
+412 DQMGTITWAGE

-457 LIPLAVPFLERGEI
+457 LIPLAVPFLAQGEI
-471 GAIGMIAALAVS
+471 GAVGMVCALAVS

-514 LMVYGGIVV
+514 LMIYGGIVV

-528 AAWLVMVVPGW
+528 VAWLVMVVPGF

>member
-1 MSPELISIL
+1 MSLELVSVL
-10 VLVVVFVIA
+10 VLAAVFVIA

-33 AFAVGGLVADL
+33 AFAVGGLVAGL

-65 YLFAIA
+65 YLFATA

-81 HAAVRLVRGRVAL
+81 HAAVRAVRGRVVL

-109 GAVSPAAVAIVAPVA
+109 GAVSPAAVAVVAPVA
-124 LSFAA
+124 LGFAS
-129 RYGISPLLMGAMVVH
+129 RYGIHPLLMGAMVVH

-154 SIYGSIVN
+154 SVYGTIVN
-162 GIVEREKLPGNEVVL
+162 GIVEREDLPGSEVTL

-182 AANLVIAAVVFVV
+182 VVNLVIAAVVFVLF
-195 CGGLK
+195 GGARLRD
-200 LWARGAVTDS
+200 RGAAVPGDRAEAGTPPS
-210 DSAGADPTPAAGSP
+210 QGAEAGGGPGSLPSRRPSSPEGPSSPEAGAPSGPAGAYGPSGPARTYGPNGTAASHGS
-224 AQGAGSPAQGA
+224 
-235 GSPAQ
+235 
-240 GAGSPAQGAGS
+240 
-251 PAPAAGSPAPAAGSP
+251 AASRG
-266 APAASNTAPG
+266 PAASLGT
-276 AGSPAP
+276 
-282 AASHAVAAASSPAPA
+282 AASCGARTDTAVAAPDG
-297 ASNPAPA
+297 
-304 AGSRAAGA
+304 AGGSGGSGG
-312 ARVGAA
+312 V
-318 APGTAQLRT
+318 
-327 HPAPATPTRSPEET
+327 
-341 RLTPARTATLTS
+341 RLTPARIATLAA
-353 LLALV
+353 LVVLV
-358 VAVLVFDLDAGL
+358 VAVLVLDLDAGL
-370 TAITLAVL
+370 TSLTLAAL
-378 LSTAWPEDSRK
+378 LSAIWPADSR
-389 ATGQI
+389 AAVGRI

-400 LICGVLTYVGVL
+400 LVCGVLTYVGVL

-423 GVGGI
+423 GVSDI

-443 LVSAFASSVGIMGA
+443 IVSAFASSVGIMGA
-457 LIPLAVPFLERGEI
+457 LIPLAVPFLARGEI
-471 GAIGMIAALAVS
+471 GAVGMVAALAVS

-514 LMVYGGIVV
+514 LMTYGGAMVAAV
-523 AVVPA
+523 PAVV
-528 AAWLVMVVPGW
+528 WLVMVVPGF

>member
-10 VLVVVFVIA
+10 VLAVVFVIA

-33 AFAVGGLVADL
+33 AFGVGELVADL

-81 HAAVRLVRGRVAL
+81 HAAIRLVRGRVAL
-94 IPWVMFALTGALTAI
+94 IPWVMFFLTAALTAI
-109 GAVSPAAVAIVAPVA
+109 GAVSPAAVAIVAPIA
-124 LSFAA
+124 LSFAS

-144 GAQAGGFSPI
+144 GAQGGGFSPI
-154 SIYGSIVN
+154 SIYGTIVN
-162 GIVEREKLPGNEVVL
+162 GIVERENLPGNEL
-177 FLASL
+177 FLFLTSL
-182 AANLVIAAVVFVV
+182 IANLVIAGVVFVLF
-195 CGGLK
+195 GGLK
-200 LWARGAVTDS
+200 LT
-210 DSAGADPTPAAGSP
+210 SAPVAA
-224 AQGAGSPAQGA
+224 
-235 GSPAQ
+235 
-240 GAGSPAQGAGS
+240 
-251 PAPAAGSPAPAAGSP
+251 PAPASAASASASASATATATSTAPPPASASVSEPDPDSTPAPAP
-266 APAASNTAPG
+266 APAPASAPE
-276 AGSPAP
+276 PD
-282 AASHAVAAASSPAPA
+282 
-297 ASNPAPA
+297 
-304 AGSRAAGA
+304 
-312 ARVGAA
+312 
-318 APGTAQLRT
+318 
-327 HPAPATPTRSPEET
+327 TP
-341 RLTPARTATLTS
+341 LTPAITATLTS
-353 LLALV
+353 LAALV
-358 VAVLVFDLDAGL
+358 VAVLAFDLDAGL
-370 TAITLAVL
+370 TAVTLAAL
-378 LSTAWPEDSRK
+378 LSALWPDDSRK
-389 ATGQI
+389 AVTQI
-394 AWPTVL
+394 AWSTVL

-428 GVPLL
+428 GIPLL

-443 LVSAFASSVGIMGA
+443 VVSAFASSVGIMGA
-457 LIPLAVPFLERGEI
+457 LIPLAVPFLAQGEI
-471 GAIGMIAALAVS
+471 GAVGMIAALAVS

-514 LMVYGGIVV
+514 LMIYGGIVV

-528 AAWLVMVVPGW
+528 VVWLVLVVPGF